1 MLIVATK
8 FAITV
13 ATGVVNKKS
22 DAGAKN
28 AVVGNMNVNA
38 GDTIAGAVTI
48 IAAGKKLD
56 TKSRRG

>member
-22 DAGAKN
+22 VAGVKN
-28 AVVGNMNVNA
+28 AVVANMNVSV
-38 GDTIAGAVTI
+38 GDTIVGVTTTVAGN
-48 IAAGKKLD
+48 KLD
-56 TKSRRG
+56 LMFRRG